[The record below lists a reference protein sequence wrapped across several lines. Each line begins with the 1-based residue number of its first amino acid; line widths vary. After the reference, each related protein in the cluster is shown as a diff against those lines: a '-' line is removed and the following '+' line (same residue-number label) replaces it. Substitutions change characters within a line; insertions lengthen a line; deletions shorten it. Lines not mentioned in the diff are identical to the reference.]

1 MPPLKTSEN
10 WIVSCGKEEPVSAAA
25 ERSEEGNG
33 WEAGDELKVT
43 TDLLARLLLWAHK
56 YKILQTQSFTD
67 SVV

>member
-1 MPPLKTSEN
+1 MDHLKKKAARVIRNLGMPPLKTSEN

-43 TDLLARLLLWAHK
+43 TDLLARLLL
-56 YKILQTQSFTD
+56 
-67 SVV
+67 